1 MQRLNTATLSDFVS
15 ERGVGAVMFGAPH
28 GEATM
33 DQAVQFA
40 EAWLECHDEAS
51 FGYIDAFENV
61 TAARTYA
68 VRVLPTTMIVSNGEI
83 VAWIE
88 GRCSSIRI
96 AQAIAGV
103 RRARQPVA
111 A

>member
-1 MQRLNTATLSDFVS
+1 MQRLNNTTLNAFLNEPGVS
-15 ERGVGAVMFGAPH
+15 AVMFGAPH

-33 DQAVQFA
+33 DQATEFA
-40 EAWLECHDEAS
+40 EAWLECHDEAN
-51 FGYIDAFENV
+51 FGYVDAFANV
-61 TAARTYA
+61 AAARSYA

-88 GRCSSIRI
+88 GRHSSIRI
-96 AQAIAGV
+96 AQAIRNAERV
-103 RRARQPVA
+103 PVA

>member
-1 MQRLNTATLSDFVS
+1 MQRLTNNTLSAFMREPGLS
-15 ERGVGAVMFGAPH
+15 AVMFGAPH
-28 GEATM
+28 GEASM

-40 EAWLECHDEAS
+40 EAWLECHDEAN

-61 TAARTYA
+61 AASRSYS
-68 VRVLPTTMIVSNGEI
+68 VRVLPTTMIVSNGEV

-88 GRCSSIRI
+88 GRHSSIRI
-96 AQAIAGV
+96 AQAIRNAERV
-103 RRARQPVA
+103 PVA

>member
-1 MQRLNTATLSDFVS
+1 MQRLNNHTLSDFVS
-15 ERGVGAVMFGAPH
+15 EPGVVAIMFGAPH

-40 EAWLECHDEAS
+40 EAWLECHDNAS
-51 FGYIDAFENV
+51 FGYVDAFDNV
-61 TAARTYA
+61 AAARSYS
-68 VRVLPTTMIVSNGEI
+68 VRVLPTTMIVNNGEV

-88 GRCSSIRI
+88 GRHSSVRI
-96 AQAIAGV
+96 AQAIKTAGRV
-103 RRARQPVA
+103 PVA